1 LKKIFSL
8 VLVLLFVAAIV
19 AGCGQKAD
27 TSGANTSNQPAQ
39 NDQNQTVENGDSE
52 NGDADSTGT
61 DDSLERVKEAGKI
74 TIGIDDAF
82 PPLEFRDEKNQ
93 LVGYDIDLARE
104 AAKRIGVEA
113 EWIPTDWNGVVLAL
127 NSKKF
132 DIIWSGM
139 SITADRAKQ
148 VDFSPAYLNEAQVV
162 VVKAGDDSIKAQE
175 DLKDKTVGTQL
186 GSTSEEAA
194 NKIEGM
200 KELKKYSKFTEAFLD
215 LANNRTQAIVVDELV
230 GRYYMTKR
238 PNEFKVAFPLVKEP
252 VGIAFRKED
261 KALREALVKVLEEMK
276 QDGTMAKISK
286 EWFGEDISTLEDVKF

>member
-1 LKKIFSL
+1 MKKIFSL
-8 VLVLLFVAAIV
+8 ILVLFFIAALV
-19 AGCGQKAD
+19 AGCGQKAAD
-27 TSGANTSNQPAQ
+27 TSGANTSNQAAQ
-39 NDQNQTVENGDSE
+39 NNQNQTAESNNSGNGAA
-52 NGDADSTGT
+52 NTGS
-61 DDSLERVKEAGKI
+61 DDSLERVKKAGKI

-82 PPLEFRDEKNQ
+82 PPLEFRDDKNQ
-93 LVGYDIDLARE
+93 LVGYDIDLSRE
-104 AAKRIGVEA
+104 AAKRLGVEA
-113 EWIPTDWNGVVLAL
+113 EWIPTEWNGVILAL

-139 SITADRAKQ
+139 SMTADRAKQ

-162 VVKAGDDSIKAQE
+162 VVKANDDSVKTQD
-175 DLKDKTVGTQL
+175 DLKGKIVGTQL

-194 NKIEGM
+194 NKIEGL

-252 VGIAFRKED
+252 IGIAFRKED

-276 QDGTMAKISK
+276 QDGTMAQISK
-286 EWFGEDISTLEDVKF
+286 KWFGEDISTLEDIKF